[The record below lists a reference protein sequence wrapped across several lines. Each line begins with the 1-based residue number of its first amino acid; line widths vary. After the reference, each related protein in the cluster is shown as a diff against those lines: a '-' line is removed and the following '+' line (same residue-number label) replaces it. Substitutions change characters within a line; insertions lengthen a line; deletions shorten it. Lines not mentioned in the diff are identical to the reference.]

1 MAMARRQS
9 SRTATLDR
17 QGGERRSNALAG
29 KLDGKIAIVT
39 GGSAGIGLATAK
51 RFVVEGAQVFITGR
65 RRHELDKAVADIG
78 FNVTAIQADT
88 TNLSDIEEICEVVRA
103 KAEHIDV
110 LFANAGFYELCA
122 FGEITEEHFDRTF
135 NTNVR
140 GLLFTV
146 QKALPLLSRG
156 SSVILTS
163 SIASARGIPSMSVY
177 EATKA
182 AVRAFARGWI
192 LDLKSRDIRTNVL
205 SPGHI
210 QTPGLSNLMD
220 EAKKSSLIHRIPLNR
235 LGEPDDVASA
245 ALFLA
250 SSDSEYVTGI
260 ELFVDGGVGQY

>member
-17 QGGERRSNALAG
+17 QGGERRSDALAG

-51 RFVVEGAQVFITGR
+51 RFVVEGAQR

-146 QKALPLLSRG
+146 QKGAAAALP
-156 SSVILTS
+156 
-163 SIASARGIPSMSVY
+163 GIISDPY
-177 EATKA
+177 RFNCIGK
-182 AVRAFARGWI
+182 R
-192 LDLKSRDIRTNVL
+192 N
-205 SPGHI
+205 P
-210 QTPGLSNLMD
+210 
-220 EAKKSSLIHRIPLNR
+220 IHVCL
-235 LGEPDDVASA
+235 
-245 ALFLA
+245 
-250 SSDSEYVTGI
+250 
-260 ELFVDGGVGQY
+260 